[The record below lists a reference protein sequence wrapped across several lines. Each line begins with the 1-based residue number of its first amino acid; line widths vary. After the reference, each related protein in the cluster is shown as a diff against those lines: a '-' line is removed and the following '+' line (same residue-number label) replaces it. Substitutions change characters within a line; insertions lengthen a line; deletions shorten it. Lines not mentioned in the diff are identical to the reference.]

1 MCGIVGFNWEDK
13 SLVRRMTEAI
23 VHRGPDDLVLFTD
36 SGISLGMRRLSI
48 IDLKKGIYPLTNED
62 RNLFLIFNGEIYN
75 FQKLKEMLEGKGH
88 FFRTQTDGEV
98 MIHLYEEYKED
109 FLKYLNGMFAAC
121 IYDSKQKQLIL
132 ARDRIGIKPL
142 YYYYDKGN
150 LVFASE
156 IKSILELNSIKR
168 EVNLSSLNQYFALR
182 YNPSE
187 ETLFK
192 DINRLLPG
200 HFIKFD
206 LKDKSMSITKY
217 WDINM
222 IETGKESLAFYEK
235 KLFELLKDSV
245 KKQLISDVPLG
256 AYLSGGLDSSAI
268 VLMMSLIRKEEN
280 SNAPIRTY
288 SVGFAKGEHVNETQY
303 AKQVSELFGTEH
315 QEFLIEPDVVKLLPK
330 IAWFCDEPMADPALI
345 PVYLLSEA
353 AKKTSTV
360 ILTGDGGDE
369 MFAGYD
375 QYRILKMTN
384 AGIKIPLATKIGPSL
399 LNIIPLGML
408 NKVQKHAS
416 LIGRKAASR
425 RGGEVIRDMK
435 DNKAKA
441 YYNLIG
447 MFNDDERKEL
457 LKKELYEKIN
467 YAQINNEFFE
477 GKANHDANVDYMK
490 QLQLFDFKRLL
501 PESFLMKTDR
511 MTMAKHIEARV
522 PLLDHR
528 IAELAFS
535 MPSNYKLKGFS
546 TTKYVFKRALRN
558 HLPKEIIYRKKQTF
572 HVPVENWLDNELKGT
587 VQDLLNTTQLFKQG
601 ILDHN
606 YVRKIL
612 DSYEDG
618 KLFYARQIWT
628 LLSFELW
635 YRTFI
640 QKEKI
645 VL

>member
-23 VHRGPDDLVLFTD
+23 VHRGPDDSVIFTD
-36 SGISLGMRRLSI
+36 SGVSLGMRRLSI

-62 RNLFLIFNGEIYN
+62 RNIFLIFNGEIYN
-75 FQKLKEMLEGKGH
+75 FHKLRQMLEEKGH

-98 MIHLYEEYKED
+98 MVHAYEEYKEN
-109 FLKYLNGMFAAC
+109 FLKLLNGMFAVC
-121 IYDSKQKQLIL
+121 IYDSKAKELII

-142 YYYYDKGN
+142 YYYYNKGN

-156 IKSILELNSIKR
+156 IKSILELNSVKR
-168 EVNLSSLNQYFALR
+168 EVNLHAMNHYFALR

-187 ETLFK
+187 QTLFEGIK
-192 DINRLLPG
+192 RLLPG
-200 HFIKFD
+200 HFIRFS
-206 LKDKSMSITKY
+206 LQDKTMVVSKY
-217 WDINM
+217 WDIN
-222 IETGKESLAFYEK
+222 IDNSEQKEKMSLREYEK

-256 AYLSGGLDSSAI
+256 AYLSGGIDSSAI

-280 SNAPIRTY
+280 SDAPIRTY
-288 SVGFAKGEHVNETQY
+288 SVGFAHGEKVNETIY
-303 AKQVSELFGTEH
+303 AKQISEQFGTEH
-315 QEFLIEPDVVKLLPK
+315 KEFLIEPDVVKLLPK
-330 IAWFCDEPMADPALI
+330 IAWHCDEPMADPALI

-375 QYRILKMTN
+375 QYRFLKATN
-384 AGIKIPLATKIGPSL
+384 AASKLPLFKTLGPAVTRAIPLKVWNRFYKYSSD
-399 LNIIPLGML
+399 LG
-408 NKVQKHAS
+408 KSAY
-416 LIGRKAASR
+416 R
-425 RGGEVIRDMK
+425 RGEMVIRAMK

-441 YYNLIG
+441 YYDLVG
-447 MFNDDERKEL
+447 MFDDEQRKEL
-457 LKKELYEKIN
+457 LKQNYFEKIN
-467 YAQINNEFFE
+467 YGELNKDFYA
-477 GKANHDANVDYMK
+477 GRADYLK

-511 MTMAKHIEARV
+511 MTMAKSIEARV

-528 IAELAFS
+528 IAELAFN
-535 MPSNYKLKGFS
+535 MPSKYKLKGYF
-546 TTKYVFKRALRN
+546 TTKYVFKRALRK
-558 HLPKEIIYRKKQTF
+558 HLPKNILERKKQTF
-572 HVPVENWLDNELKGT
+572 HVPVENWLDQDLKGT
-587 VQDLLNTTQLFKQG
+587 VSDLLNTTQLFRQG
-601 ILDHN
+601 ILDPY
-606 YVRKIL
+606 YVKKIL
-612 DSYEDG
+612 ENYKEG

-628 LLSFELW
+628 LLNFELW

>member
-1 MCGIVGFNWEDK
+1 
-13 SLVRRMTEAI
+13 
-23 VHRGPDDLVLFTD
+23 
-36 SGISLGMRRLSI
+36 MRRLSI

-62 RNLFLIFNGEIYN
+62 RNIFLIFNGEIYN
-75 FQKLKEMLEGKGH
+75 FHKLRQMLEEKGH

-98 MIHLYEEYKED
+98 MVHAYEEYKEN
-109 FLKYLNGMFAAC
+109 FLKLLNGMFAVC
-121 IYDSKQKQLIL
+121 IYDSKAKELII

-142 YYYYDKGN
+142 YYYYNKGN

-156 IKSILELNSIKR
+156 IKSILELNSVKR
-168 EVNLSSLNQYFALR
+168 EVNLHAMNHYFALR

-187 ETLFK
+187 QTLFEGIK
-192 DINRLLPG
+192 RLLPG
-200 HFIKFD
+200 HFIRFS
-206 LKDKSMSITKY
+206 LQDKTMVVSKY
-217 WDINM
+217 WDIN
-222 IETGKESLAFYEK
+222 IDNSEQKEKMSLREYEK

-256 AYLSGGLDSSAI
+256 AYLSGGIDSSAI

-280 SNAPIRTY
+280 SDAPIRTY
-288 SVGFAKGEHVNETQY
+288 SVGFAHGEKVNETIY
-303 AKQVSELFGTEH
+303 AKQISEQFGTEH
-315 QEFLIEPDVVKLLPK
+315 KEFLIEPDVVKLLPK
-330 IAWFCDEPMADPALI
+330 IAWHCDEPMADPALI

-375 QYRILKMTN
+375 QYRFLKATN
-384 AGIKIPLATKIGPSL
+384 AASKLPLFKTLGPAVTRAIPLKVWNRFYKYSSD
-399 LNIIPLGML
+399 LG
-408 NKVQKHAS
+408 KSAY
-416 LIGRKAASR
+416 R
-425 RGGEVIRDMK
+425 RGEMVIRAMK

-441 YYNLIG
+441 YYDLVG
-447 MFNDDERKEL
+447 MFDDEQRKEL
-457 LKKELYEKIN
+457 LKQNYFEKIN
-467 YAQINNEFFE
+467 YGELNKDFYA
-477 GKANHDANVDYMK
+477 GRADYLK

-511 MTMAKHIEARV
+511 MTMAKSIEARV

-528 IAELAFS
+528 IAELAFN
-535 MPSNYKLKGFS
+535 MPSKYKLKGYF
-546 TTKYVFKRALRN
+546 TTKYVFKRALRK
-558 HLPKEIIYRKKQTF
+558 HLPKNILERKKQTF
-572 HVPVENWLDNELKGT
+572 HVPVENWLDQDLKGT
-587 VQDLLNTTQLFKQG
+587 VSDLLNTTQLFRQG
-601 ILDHN
+601 ILDPY
-606 YVRKIL
+606 YVKKIL
-612 DSYEDG
+612 ENYKEG

-628 LLSFELW
+628 LLNFELW